1 MSKHCAKIFRFYRGG
16 VRIMKESE
24 LNLVIPK
31 KEHLRLIAE
40 YKEEFL
46 INGDSMDGTAGLRD
60 YDDFSLWLRD
70 VQKNEH
76 KESVRKG
83 LVTATSY
90 LAIRK
95 ADERLIGMIQIRH
108 ELNEYLLHCG
118 GHIGYSVRKSERRK
132 GYAKE
137 MLALALQ
144 ECRRLNLKKVLV
156 TCDSENIA
164 SAKTILANGGV
175 LENVVEDEERFT
187 ERYWICVEA

>member
-1 MSKHCAKIFRFYRGG
+1 
-16 VRIMKESE
+16 MKESE

-187 ERYWICVEA
+187 ERYWICIEA